1 MSNPPKIVIVTPSF
15 NQGHLLEKTIKSVI
29 GQNYENLSYFVI
41 DGKSQDNSINVIHKY
56 EDQLSGWI
64 SEPDAG
70 QSNAINKGWQ
80 MEREA
85 DIYAWINSDDYL
97 LPGCLVTIAE
107 AYEDSIKS
115 KENVG
120 VFAGSGL
127 KVNLQGKTVK
137 TVDVKK
143 ITKHCPRTAFQF
155 LQSSAFF
162 TGNAIQDFGML
173 NESLTY
179 TMDWEFVLRINKK
192 YKIKYIDSLLSA
204 QRVYDQTK
212 TSTGGWARLREI
224 AMVGQAYNGKTD
236 RNFLLYKL
244 YSGLLSNKNGLQR
257 ISPDLRKRI
266 AVRTRSII
274 DKMTYPRSHMIHW

>member
-1 MSNPPKIVIVTPSF
+1 MPNSPKIVIVTPSF
-15 NQGHLLEKTIKSVI
+15 NQGHLLEETIKSVI

-41 DGKSQDNSINVIHKY
+41 DGQSQDNSINVIRKY
-56 EDQLSGWI
+56 EDQLSGWV
-64 SEPDAG
+64 SEPDNG
-70 QSNAINKGWQ
+70 QTSAINKGWQ
-80 MEREA
+80 MEKEA

-97 LPGCLVTIAE
+97 LPGCLLTIAE

-127 KVNLQGKTVK
+127 KIDLQGNPVK

-162 TGNAIQDFGML
+162 TGAAIKDLGML

-192 YKIKYIDSLLSA
+192 YKIKYIDRLLSA
-204 QRVYDQTK
+204 QRVYGQTK

-224 AMVGQAYNGKTD
+224 AMVGQVYNGNTD

-244 YSGLLSNKNGLQR
+244 YSSLLSNQKSLQR
-257 ISPDLRKRI
+257 FSPALRERI
-266 AVRTRSII
+266 AVRIRSVI